1 MKFILFLLFSSCQY
15 SGLNQKSSNS
25 TISSTQSKKTL
36 NVHSFFFAT
45 NTPNDRLTFNLN
57 FQTKF
62 QQDNIMK
69 NKYILGLVE
78 SHDSYFQEPISII
91 SDLVNNSQENEINH
105 IYLFFSVDYPN
116 TDCTESGFPSLL
128 LKPFSSVPNI
138 TYFLTHVTDPLKLAR
153 TKVFIIRTQGDFGGY
168 CGPEKAVAANSFL
181 SDLTGLIPYT
191 TNTFYGSDER
201 AANDM
206 ICEQENENSENRR
219 ICFTNYIRNTFIED
233 VFLSL

>member
-25 TISSTQSKKTL
+25 TNATNKKTL

-45 NTPNDRLTFNLN
+45 NTSDERLTFNFN

-62 QQDNIMK
+62 QQDNILT
-69 NKYILGLVE
+69 NKYTLGLVQ
-78 SHDSYFQEPISII
+78 SHDSYAQAPISII

-116 TDCTESGFPSLL
+116 TDCTESGFPSVLF
-128 LKPFSSVPNI
+128 KPFSSIPNI
-138 TYFLTHVTDPLKLAR
+138 TYFLTHVTDSLKLAR

-168 CGPEKAVAANSFL
+168 CGEEKTISANSL
-181 SDLTGLIPYT
+181 LNDLTDPIPYA

-206 ICEQENENSENRR
+206 ICEQESENRR
-219 ICFTNYIRNTFIED
+219 TCFTNYIRSTFLED
-233 VFLSL
+233 VFLSLQ